1 MLILDTTSSDIKIIT
16 SAGQALDVHASY
28 ADNASGTITP
38 GHANTIIGTATTTE
52 VVGSPGSSTQRNVKL
67 LSAFNNGSAANTVT
81 IEHYDG
87 TTTIL
92 LCKMTL
98 AVGDALHYS
107 EASGFYHL
115 NASGMVLTAAANGA
129 VAQTAS
135 TTGIKGTSTSVFVMA
150 GAGALITPQRSG
162 NIAVAFCGWVTSS
175 STTIDEGI
183 IAQIAWGAGTSVP
196 AAGAAATGTLVGE
209 PMEYSNAAVL
219 TTAAD
224 LRLPFS
230 LQSLILGLQVGTE
243 YWVDLQL
250 EAITGTSVITINDP
264 VLTLCEI

>member
-1 MLILDTTSSDIKIIT
+1 MLILDTTSSLIQIIT
-16 SAGQALDVHASY
+16 SAAQALDVHTSY

-38 GHANTIIGTATTTE
+38 SHANTIIATATTTT

-81 IEHYDG
+81 VQHYDG

-98 AVGDALHYS
+98 AVGEALHYS
-107 EASGFYHL
+107 ESSGFYRL

-129 VAQTAS
+129 VNQVAS
-135 TTGIKGTSTSVFVMA
+135 TTGITATSTSAFVMA
-150 GAGALITPQRSG
+150 GAGGLITPQRSG
-162 NIAVAFCGWVTSS
+162 NIAVDFCGWVSAS
-175 STTIDEGI
+175 STTINEGI
-183 IAQIAWGAGTSVP
+183 IAQIAYGTGTSVP
-196 AAGAAATGTLVGE
+196 TVHAAATGTLVGE

-224 LRLPFS
+224 LKLPFS

-243 YWVDLQL
+243 YWVDLQV
-250 EAITGTSVITINDP
+250 EAITGTSVVTINDP